1 MESGILFL
9 IVLPG
14 VHVCIRAGDIGT
26 RGVERGLW
34 LQVAQLFGYGTADL
48 FGWDLFGLVPGH
60 QKATLGMTVDEGNSH
75 WSLKDLPEQ
84 EKEEGTPGLRGIMT
98 HISWRPH
105 SRHLHNGQ
113 STQYILAIEYTRV
126 KIHSR

>member
-75 WSLKDLPEQ
+75 SEF
-84 EKEEGTPGLRGIMT
+84 EGSKQRGRREGRGRTWFERNHDPYLLAPSTLAIYT
-98 HISWRPH
+98 NS
-105 SRHLHNGQ
+105 Q
-113 STQYILAIEYTRV
+113 STQYILASE
-126 KIHSR
+126 